1 MSEKKPFGT
10 EYLEEM
16 SAVDN
21 EVFGSTGTCVW
32 TYINYGN
39 GSGASDPCT
48 CD

>member
-1 MSEKKPFGT
+1 MSEIKPFGS

-16 SAVDN
+16 SPVDQ
-21 EVFGSTGTCVW
+21 EVFGSQGSCVW

-39 GSGASDPCT
+39 GSGESEGCT